1 MIPGGDHSSRSLLFR
16 RVRSW
21 SDVAHRTRDSDT
33 PTTGDDN
40 DGQSQELRQ
49 PLLQLNPSDRD
60 DSGSGNSATPML
72 LPTLEYEIESD
83 QSSVDAD
90 DDPSE
95 EEEEHPQRQCSSKLS
110 TMDLKL
116 WIVFGFL
123 VASGVG
129 NVIFAKLQSLPMKPV
144 VSASLESSSLCLRWS
159 FSAPL
164 QPISIFKNPISI
176 SQHGILIRCRPVLT
190 SSLILCSIRYN
201 YPTFLNIYANGMYV
215 LMSFAYIIPVSAF
228 GLFGNSFP
236 RSIPIKAIKPFFVM
250 GALDALS
257 AAMQILA
264 TVYLPGTLL
273 VLIPQVA
280 IPLSMAAGTLILG
293 ERYTVQQC
301 IGATVVFCGIL
312 VVLHPILSHQRDA
325 EYYCEA
331 IDTENDCLLCK
342 EETTEEICLSHNAGD
357 KEANHTNSTQQSP
370 ELMFWRDLEVR
381 IGGNASDDGLY
392 CAWVSREEADA
403 REEDFLVFFW
413 SIVMLLSCVPS
424 VMSTVY
430 KQVALQTASSMDP
443 IVISGWVS
451 LFQFISGLF
460 LVIPSGLVSSPRV
473 HPLDLRSNWLDG
485 IGCLFAQINAIDT
498 GCHPDDCAEAALWVH
513 VSLLNS
519 AVYALSMLFVLKYGS
534 CDLMY
539 LGLTLVVPLG
549 HLAFDINSSF
559 SELQARDIAGLVI
572 LVAGLI
578 MYRFGHGRKE
588 QEHPHGSYEP
598 MADSGDDNRHDREGF
613 LEFLREPFMLAG
625 DI

>member
-129 NVIFAKLQSLPMKPV
+129 NVIFAKLQSLPM
-144 VSASLESSSLCLRWS
+144 
-159 FSAPL
+159 
-164 QPISIFKNPISI
+164 
-176 SQHGILIRCRPVLT
+176 
-190 SSLILCSIRYN
+190 YN